1 MAREQNQLP
10 IENNPKPE
18 ELDHEYLQLKEEI
31 RRNSQLPLLFA
42 KTNQKNKNI
51 YKREFSCVPNNL
63 DIKAEIL
70 KVCSLKN
77 KQFK

>member
-1 MAREQNQLP
+1 MARKQNQLP
-10 IENNPKPE
+10 IENKPKLE

-31 RRNSQLPLLFA
+31 RRNSQLPLLYA
-42 KTNQKNKNI
+42 KTNQKNI

-77 KQFK
+77 KQF